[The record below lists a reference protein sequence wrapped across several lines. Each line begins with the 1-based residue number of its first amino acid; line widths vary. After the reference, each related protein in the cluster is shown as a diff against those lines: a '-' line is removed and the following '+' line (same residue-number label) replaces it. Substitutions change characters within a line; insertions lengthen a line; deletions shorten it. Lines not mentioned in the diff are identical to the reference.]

1 MVITSKEQEK
11 DLRAYTCKNCGST
24 LFIAKNR
31 EWFFEGDTGLAGLG
45 CYACGAKG
53 KDNFVM
59 DRERIVEDV
68 GAMDDYFDYERPLDF
83 VTAAERR
90 ALLKK
95 AQGNEALANEML
107 VAQEK
112 ASSGAAPA
120 SPVLDA
126 EVAGDPPAIDDVPD
140 VETDVEIINP
150 FAEQIVEQVVDPDA
164 ARTEAPTS
172 RKTAPSKPKKVKPK
186 PEDLDALGLDDF

>member
-11 DLRAYTCKNCGST
+11 DLRAYTCKNCKST

-53 KDNFVM
+53 QENFVM
-59 DRERIVEDV
+59 DRDRIVEDV
-68 GAMDDYFDYERPLDF
+68 GDMDDYFDYERPLDF

-95 AQGNEALANEML
+95 AQGNEELANEML
-107 VAQEK
+107 MAQEK
-112 ASSGAAPA
+112 ASKGKEA
-120 SPVLDA
+120 SVMEA
-126 EVAGDPPAIDDVPD
+126 EVVDVATPVAASRCRNDRCCRAGRR
-140 VETDVEIINP
+140 TNS
-150 FAEQIVEQVVDPDA
+150 AEESKEEKEESEENRRAQ
-164 ARTEAPTS
+164 ARG
-172 RKTAPSKPKKVKPK
+172 
-186 PEDLDALGLDDF
+186 LGCAWIG